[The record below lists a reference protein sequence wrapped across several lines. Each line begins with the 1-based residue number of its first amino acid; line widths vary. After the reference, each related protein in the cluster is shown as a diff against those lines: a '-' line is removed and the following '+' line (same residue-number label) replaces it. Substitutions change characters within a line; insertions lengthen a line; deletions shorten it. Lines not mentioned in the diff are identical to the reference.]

1 MNYFTSK
8 NQLHGFCICG
18 TLVENG
24 LNTELL
30 FNFHSIPKMLEQFR
44 CLTIAFKEGSQLS
57 PCRSFWKY
65 SGITSVFI
73 LEKRI
78 FKTFTT
84 ELSFGRTSSFS
95 NKNTF
100 SFVIDLLKRKGF
112 AICNS
117 YILLLKRGMYIK
129 RTNTQTCTH
138 THIYICRYKFVHLHQ
153 KTLIIVFCNRF

>member
-1 MNYFTSK
+1 M
-8 NQLHGFCICG
+8 
-18 TLVENG
+18 
-24 LNTELL
+24 
-30 FNFHSIPKMLEQFR
+30 
-44 CLTIAFKEGSQLS
+44 TIAFKEGSQLS
-57 PCRSFWKY
+57 PSRSFWKY
-65 SGITSVFI
+65 SGITIVFI

-117 YILLLKRGMYIK
+117 YILLLKRGIYIK
-129 RTNTQTCTH
+129 RTNTHTHVRTH
-138 THIYICRYKFVHLHQ
+138 TYIYADISLYIYTKRPLSSFSATAFDNSDATVPLN
-153 KTLIIVFCNRF
+153 LSIM